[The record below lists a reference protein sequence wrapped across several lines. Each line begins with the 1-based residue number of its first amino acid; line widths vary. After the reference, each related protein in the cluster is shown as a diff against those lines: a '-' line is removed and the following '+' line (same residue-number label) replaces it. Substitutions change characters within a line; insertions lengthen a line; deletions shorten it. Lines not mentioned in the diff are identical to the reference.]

1 MPTIALDDH
10 VLLEGV
16 TKQFGLTRAI
26 DSVDLAVKRGEVHA
40 LIGENGAGKSTLGK
54 VIAGVHEP
62 DAGSLHISGEQVRL
76 RSPRQ
81 ALERRVTMVAQELS
95 LVPALSVIENVFL
108 GIESSR
114 GPMVDN
120 ADLRERFRQLVAG
133 SGIVVDANRRV
144 DSLSVAD
151 QQKVEI
157 LRALA
162 RDAEL
167 IVMDE
172 PTARLTAEEAS
183 TLLKIM
189 RDLSESGRTVIFVSH
204 FLEQVLEIADR
215 ITTMRDGRIVRTS
228 EAESETAG
236 SLVEAMIGRSLE
248 TNFPP
253 KVAPSASAD
262 TVLEVSGISRSGVFH
277 EVSLKV
283 RAGEVVALAGLVG
296 SGRTEVVRAVFGAD
310 PIDTGEVSMDGS
322 PVELRTPRSAIAS
335 GMGMIPE
342 SRSDQGLMLRRPV
355 RENASLPRLGLF
367 TRLGFV
373 NRRSED
379 HKVESATGEVDLRA
393 ASLEMLVE
401 SLSGGNQQKALFSR
415 WMIDRPRLLIA
426 DEPTRGVDV
435 GAKRAIYELLAGLAA
450 DGMAVL
456 LVSSEIE
463 EVLGLAHRILVMR
476 GGRLVGE
483 LDGTDATE
491 ADVLEVAFGA
501 GIEESVGV

>member
-1 MPTIALDDH
+1 MPTAVLGDH
-10 VLLEGV
+10 VLLGGV
-16 TKQFGLTRAI
+16 SKQFGSTRAV
-26 DSVDLAVKRGEVHA
+26 DSVDLAVRRGEVHA

-54 VIAGVHEP
+54 IIAGVHEP
-62 DAGSLHISGEQVRL
+62 DSGSLRISGEQVRL
-76 RSPRQ
+76 RSPRH
-81 ALERRVTMVAQELS
+81 ALDRRVTMVAQELS
-95 LVPALSVIENVFL
+95 LVPTLGVMENVFL

-114 GPMVDN
+114 GPLVDN
-120 ADLRERFRQLVAG
+120 ADLRDRFERLVSS
-133 SGIVVDANRRV
+133 SGITVEGGRRV

-172 PTARLTAEEAS
+172 PTARLTAQEAF
-183 TLLKIM
+183 TLLGIM
-189 RDLSESGRTVIFVSH
+189 RDLSGSGRTVIFVSH

-228 EAESETAG
+228 EAGSESTG
-236 SLVEAMIGRSLE
+236 TLVEAMTGRSME
-248 TNFPP
+248 ANFPP
-253 KVAPSASAD
+253 KAAPGPGGD
-262 TVLEVSGISRSGVFH
+262 TVLKVAGIGRAGAFEDVH
-277 EVSLKV
+277 LEV
-283 RAGEVVALAGLVG
+283 RAGEIVALAGLVG

-310 PIDTGEVSMDGS
+310 PLDDGEVAMDGT
-322 PVELRTPRSAIAS
+322 PVQLRSPRSAIAS

-342 SRSDQGLMLRRPV
+342 SRGDQGLMLRRPV

-373 NRRSED
+373 KRRPED
-379 HKVESATGEVDLRA
+379 RRVRSATGEVDLRA
-393 ASLEMLVE
+393 ASLEMHVE

-415 WMIDRPRLLIA
+415 WLIERPRLLIA

-435 GAKRAIYELLAGLAA
+435 GAKRSIYELLAGLAA

-476 GGRLVGE
+476 GGRLVDE
-483 LDGTDATE
+483 LDGLEATE
-491 ADVLEVAFGA
+491 ADVLEAVFGA
-501 GIEESVGV
+501 GPGVAAGG